1 MSSNIIDN
9 IRIRGNQPRN
19 EINKIL
25 AELQDLQS
33 IDAEDEAVEK
43 RIAIGNSTRKKSNS
57 IGQQGAPNEILT
69 SGPRDR
75 RTDPIQYEMPTS
87 CLSFPYT
94 VTTNGMGNAQ
104 FPAGV
109 ENNGTKFGGRCV
121 FSDGNNVQI
130 SYVSG
135 SEMDIGITSPFTI
148 AFWIRTTETTFQQIC
163 GTRNTVNSGQ
173 GISLFTV
180 ANIMRWDIHDGV
192 NAQHRLDI
200 GGFTVNT
207 WRSVVCVKTSV
218 ADRNGM
224 TTYIDK
230 VGTTAGAQS
239 MAGGDPDVGNGWG
252 IGDTP
257 AGTSSSSNSVAQW
270 TFLAEAVNQAWVDD
284 FHDNGHIDL
293 SGGNFVCSIPFIGNA
308 EVFSEATSNYCVSS

>member
-57 IGQQGAPNEILT
+57 INFQGAPNEIRV

-75 RTDPIQYEMPTS
+75 RTDPIQYEIPTS

-109 ENNGTKFGGRCV
+109 ENDGTRFGGRV
-121 FSDGNNVQI
+121 NLSNNNNVQI
-130 SYVSG
+130 SFVNG
-135 SEMDIGITSPFTI
+135 SELDIGITDPFTI
-148 AFWIRTTETTFQQIC
+148 AFFLRYVDTGFEHII
-163 GTRNTVNSGQ
+163 GTRSTINAGV
-173 GISLFTV
+173 GISLFSV
-180 ANIMRWDIHDGV
+180 ANIMRFDMTTDDTTL
-192 NAQHRLDI
+192 HRLDI
-200 GGFTVNT
+200 FGLSASQ
-207 WRSVVCVKTSV
+207 WYSIVCVKTSV
-218 ADRNGM
+218 ANRSGM
-224 TTYIDK
+224 STYVDK
-230 VGTTAGAQS
+230 VKATATAKTMTGNLDNS
-239 MAGGDPDVGNGWG
+239 NGWG

-257 AGTSSSSNSVAQW
+257 AGTADSTNNLAHL
-270 TFLAEAVNQAWVDD
+270 TFLAEAVDQTWVDE
-284 FHDNGHIDL
+284 FHDGHIDL
-293 SGGNFVCSIPFIGNA
+293 SGGNFVYTIPFIGDA